1 MTDEFKKFWKKEFVL
16 YVTFQ
21 IGTRLE
27 RLTKTS
33 KYLRIGSVQ
42 AGIRR
47 RKIPNKSLDLYHYT
61 DMLDLYF
68 FTSLGLIN
76 VTKL

>member
-1 MTDEFKKFWKKEFVL
+1 VR
-16 YVTFQ
+16 FQ
-21 IGTRLE
+21 IVTRLE
-27 RLTKTS
+27 RLTKSS

-47 RKIPNKSLDLYHYT
+47 RKIPNKGLDLYHYT
-61 DMLDLYF
+61 DMFDLDF